1 MSGRGASPDASP
13 RASRSTAG
21 DTTQSDDRVVSAAG
35 RTLLLRRPPFY
46 AENEAAKSA
55 GRRMR
60 LDPVKHAELVTGRK
74 QSALVDLW
82 STTGFA
88 ATLSDVTG
96 PHVYDYGDLPVA
108 TVAITLYDVR
118 RHVLIENGRVR
129 RDGPVASGRFR
140 IGQPGRTV
148 VVDAVP
154 DVGSGKL
161 LLLYL
166 GDALL
171 REVGAARGETRPIEL
186 MDRAW
191 DVDDPLLSLAALRLV
206 EASEQTRS
214 GHSLLAEQLAYTL
227 ALHLSDR
234 YAAPRAVPAALPP
247 RIDSDMR
254 RRIADLVRADPGRDI
269 ALVDMARLAGLSPS
283 SFIRSFKRSA
293 GMTPHRFV
301 VEQRVR
307 AAQEMLATSDLPIAE
322 IALAAGFSSQ
332 SHLGTAFR
340 AVSGLTPA
348 HFRRLKRG

>member
-1 MSGRGASPDASP
+1 
-13 RASRSTAG
+13 
-21 DTTQSDDRVVSAAG
+21 
-35 RTLLLRRPPFY
+35 
-46 AENEAAKSA
+46 
-55 GRRMR
+55 MR
-60 LDPVKHAELVTGRK
+60 LDPIKHAEFVTGRK

-129 RDGPVASGRFR
+129 RDGRVASGRFR

-154 DVGSGKL
+154 DVRSGKL

-166 GDALL
+166 GDSLL
-171 REVGAARGETRPIEL
+171 REVGAARGEARPIEL
-186 MDRAW
+186 MDYAW
-191 DVDDPLLSLAALRLV
+191 DVDDPFLSLAARRVV
-206 EASEQTRS
+206 EASEERRP
-214 GHSLLAEQLAYTL
+214 GRSLLAEQLAHTL

-234 YAAPRAVPAALPP
+234 YAAPRMAAPERFP
-247 RIDSDMR
+247 NIDDDLR
-254 RRIADLVRADPGRDI
+254 GRIADFVRSDPGRDI
-269 ALVDMARLAGLSPS
+269 TLAEMAKIVDLSPS
-283 SFIRSFKRSA
+283 AFLRSFKRSA
-293 GMTPHRFV
+293 GLTPHRFV

-307 AAQEMLATSDLPIAE
+307 AAQDMLAGSRLPIAE

-332 SHLGTAFR
+332 SHLGAAFR
-340 AVSGLTPA
+340 AVVGLTPA
-348 HFRRLKRG
+348 QFRRLRRS